1 MAAFPDN
8 LYFLHDR
15 LDWKI
20 FQNGWSSLYHKTE
33 ILEKDLD
40 WFTNAGFR
48 VIIIDCSAW
57 SSHSA
62 MHDDLQKTLSFPD
75 FYGRNFDALNDCLA
89 DIKIPGEGL
98 VVVLQSFDRLEKE
111 TAHNI
116 VDIFAQKSRYHM
128 LFGRKLLLLLQV
140 TQPAF
145 QLPAVGA
152 CPVFWNGAE
161 FFTKR

>member
-1 MAAFPDN
+1 MAAFPDD

-48 VIIIDCSAW
+48 AIFIDCSAW
-57 SSHSA
+57 SSHGA
-62 MHDDLQKTLSFPD
+62 MHDDLQKALSFPG
-75 FYGRNFDALNDCLA
+75 FYGKNLDAFNDCLT
-89 DIKIPGEGL
+89 DIEIPGEGL
-98 VVVLQSFDRLEKE
+98 VVVLRSFDLVEKE
-111 TAHNI
+111 TAYSI
-116 VDIFAQKSRYHM
+116 VDIFAQNSRHHI

-140 TQPAF
+140 TTPTF